1 MKDNN
6 IVLLTT
12 KTCSKCPMVK
22 SMIESKGLDIEY
34 VDAEKNP
41 EIPSKYGIM
50 SLPTLIDNRE
60 GQEKVYV
67 GQGACMELV
76 SQL

>member
-1 MKDNN
+1 MENKT
-6 IVLLTT
+6 VLLTT
-12 KTCSKCPMVK
+12 QSCTKCPMVK
-22 SMIESKGLDIEY
+22 TMIESKGLDIEY

-50 SLPTLIDNRE
+50 SLPTIITYED
-60 GQEKVYV
+60 GKAVTHV

>member
-1 MKDNN
+1 MENT
-6 IVLLTT
+6 VCLVSAEWCT
-12 KTCSKCPMVK
+12 KCTMVK
-22 SMIESKGLDIEY
+22 NVIESKGLDIEY

>member
-1 MKDNN
+1 MENK
-6 IVLLTT
+6 VCLVSAEWCT
-12 KTCSKCPMVK
+12 KCTMVK
-22 SMIESKGLDIEY
+22 NVIESKGLDIEY